1 MKSVALLVLAVTFAA
16 VACCLVQQVEAR
28 PRAAVAELLQS
39 AVDSD
44 RARELGDGGA
54 TTGDNGDFESEAAL
68 KDYLDRLQVYYA
80 MVSRPR
86 FGKRRR

>member
-16 VACCLVQQVEAR
+16 VACCLVQQVEAM

-39 AVDSD
+39 AADSD

-54 TTGDNGDFESEAAL
+54 TTGGNGDFESEAAL